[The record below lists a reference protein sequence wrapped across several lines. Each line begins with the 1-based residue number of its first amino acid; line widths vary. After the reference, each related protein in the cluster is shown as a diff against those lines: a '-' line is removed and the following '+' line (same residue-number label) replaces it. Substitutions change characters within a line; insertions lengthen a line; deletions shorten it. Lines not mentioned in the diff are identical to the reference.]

1 MDLRQVDYV
10 LAIVEHGGFTRAAE
24 ALHIAQPSLSQS
36 IRRLEAELGAPL
48 FVRLGRQVRLSA
60 AGEAFV
66 GPARRLLRDASTLRE
81 AVAAH
86 TTMATGT
93 LDIVAL
99 PTLVADPL
107 ATLIGAYRSTHPGI
121 MIRVDEPR
129 SSQDLIDMIRD
140 GRSEIGITESAEPV
154 TGLTQMQLS
163 RQRLLAVLPPGTD
176 AGADDTRLDLR
187 RLARQ
192 PMILGPIGTSTR
204 DLVDVAL
211 AEVDAVATVAV
222 ETSQREAI
230 VPLVVAGAGV
240 SVLPEPMARE
250 AQRQGALVRRLRP
263 ELWRAVALVH
273 PTDGLSPAAEA
284 FIRTAR
290 IQPIRRS
297 G

>member
-36 IRRLEAELGAPL
+36 IRRLEVELGAPL

-66 GPARRLLRDASTLRE
+66 GPARRLLRDAATLRE

-86 TTMATGT
+86 ATMVTGT

-99 PTLVADPL
+99 PTLVAEPL
-107 ATLIGAYRSTHPGI
+107 ADLIGAFRRAHSGI
-121 MIRVDEPR
+121 TVRVDEPR

-140 GRSEIGITESAEPV
+140 GRCEIGITESAEPLA
-154 TGLTQMQLS
+154 GLTQIQLS

-176 AGADDTRLDLR
+176 AGTDDTKLDLR

-192 PMILGPIGTSTR
+192 PMILGPVGTSTR
-204 DLVDVAL
+204 DLVDHAL
-211 AEVDAVATVAV
+211 ADVGAVATVAV

-240 SVLPEPMARE
+240 SVLPEPMALD
-250 AQRQGALVRRLRP
+250 AQTRGAVVRRLRP
-263 ELWRAVALVH
+263 ELWRSVALIH
-273 PTDGLSPAAEA
+273 PTSGFSPAAAA
-284 FIRTAR
+284 FIAAAR
-290 IQPIRRS
+290 LSQRR
-297 G
+297 